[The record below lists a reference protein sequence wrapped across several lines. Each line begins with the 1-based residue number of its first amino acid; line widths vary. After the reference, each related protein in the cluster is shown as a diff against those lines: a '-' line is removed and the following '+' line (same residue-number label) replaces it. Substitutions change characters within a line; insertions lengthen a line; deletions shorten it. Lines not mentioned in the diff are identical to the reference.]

1 MNFLEQKLAAGDFI
15 ILDGGTGTE
24 LERCDA
30 EMHDASWCA
39 MATKTHPDV
48 LRSVHDSFIEAGA
61 DIITANTYAS
71 TLATLEAAGAADE
84 FESLNRAAVRI
95 AREAVDAAD
104 RPVAVAGSMSVSR
117 PIEPGTDR
125 IIVEI
130 DMSESAAREKF
141 RAKAELLADT
151 GVDLIVM
158 EMMRDL
164 DLSKW
169 ATEEAVKTGLPVWV
183 GMSCERDS
191 EGRLVGFGRH
201 EYAFED
207 IIDGLVSLGGTVAAI
222 MHSSLDDTD
231 AALPLLRDRWDG
243 PIAIYPESGYFE
255 MPHWQFVDVVE
266 PQIFAKRARTWIDA
280 GVQIIGGCCGM
291 GPEHIEAL
299 AGLRQS
305 IQSDKSRQE
314 AHP

>member
-1 MNFLEQKLAAGDFI
+1 M

-48 LRSVHDSFIEAGA
+48 LRSVHDSFIATGA

-71 TLATLEAAGAADE
+71 TLAMLEAAGAADE

-95 AREAVDAAD
+95 AREASEAAD

-130 DMSESAAREKF
+130 DMSETAARAKF
-141 RAKAELLADT
+141 RAKAELLADA

-169 ATEEAVKTGLPVWV
+169 AIEEAVKTGLPVWV
-183 GMSCERDS
+183 GMSCERDG

-201 EYAFED
+201 EYPFED
-207 IIDGLVSLGGTVAAI
+207 IIDGLTTLGGTVAGI

-231 AALPLLRDRWDG
+231 AALPLLRERWDG

-255 MPHWQFVDVVE
+255 MPHWQFIDVVA
-266 PQIFAKRARTWIDA
+266 PQIFADRARAWADA

-291 GPEHIEAL
+291 GPQHIQAL
-299 AGLRQS
+299 AELKRS
-305 IQSDKSRQE
+305 IQSSHPEQE
-314 AHP
+314 LQP